1 MSNLYKTS
9 LLVLQLICLSSCSI
23 TFQYPLPPPVSNN
36 LTSSV
41 NIIPKTVT
49 NLDNEKSA
57 TETTTKVSEN
67 QDSKIVPNTYIP
79 TLSST
84 KMILCSAFVPPV
96 LPEVPRVD
104 FTKLNAIPT
113 NNTKAINNLLVD
125 NIQALNQHAKKVEE
139 LLRVATMNH
148 KKTCTQKE
156 VIDKK

>member
-23 TFQYPLPPPVSNN
+23 TFQYPLSPPVNNN

-41 NIIPKTVT
+41 NIMPKTVT
-49 NLDNEKSA
+49 NLDNEKSS
-57 TETTTKVSEN
+57 TETSTKVSEN
-67 QDSKIVPNTYIP
+67 QDSKIVSNAYTP

-84 KMILCSAFVPPV
+84 KIILCSAFVPPV

-104 FTKLNAIPT
+104 FTKLSAIPA
-113 NNTKAINNLLVD
+113 NNKEAINNLLVD

-139 LLRVATMNH
+139 LLRTATMNH

-156 VIDKK
+156 VVNKK